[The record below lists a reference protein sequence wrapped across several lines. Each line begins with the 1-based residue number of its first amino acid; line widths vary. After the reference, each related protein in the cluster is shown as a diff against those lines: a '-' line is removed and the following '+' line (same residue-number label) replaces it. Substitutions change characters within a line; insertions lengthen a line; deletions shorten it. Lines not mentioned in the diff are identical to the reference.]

1 VPPCTYSNSK
11 TGKELQVF
19 PVPIKGPL
27 STAID
32 GGPVTGCVLVL
43 RGGDSLGEADEVAA
57 GVPDGE
63 FFHAVEGGS
72 N

>member
-1 VPPCTYSNSK
+1 M
-11 TGKELQVF
+11 
-19 PVPIKGPL
+19 
-27 STAID
+27 AID
-32 GGPVTGCVLVL
+32 GGPVTGCALVL
-43 RGGDSLGEADEVAA
+43 RGGDSLGEGDEMAA